1 MTSLLQKR
9 CICGVTDYDRIG
21 VLLPNFFLNYERQV
35 TMKLSKTIMLL
46 LFSATILLGQEVPAG
61 FVDLKKAI
69 PTVIIDL
76 RYGGEN
82 NFVGERID
90 GYEAQVCYL
99 STQAT
104 EGLKVVQS
112 ELSSFGFGLKVFD
125 AYRPQRGV
133 NHFVRW
139 AKDLNDTKMKTTY
152 YPDVLKSEL
161 FDKGYIAA
169 RSGHSRGSTVDLTLI
184 DLATGRELDMGTG
197 FDFFSPISWP
207 TSKEVTSQQRAN
219 RLLLRSIMI
228 GQGFRPLEEEW
239 WHFTLANEPYPT
251 TYFDFTVR

>member
-1 MTSLLQKR
+1 
-9 CICGVTDYDRIG
+9 
-21 VLLPNFFLNYERQV
+21 
-35 TMKLSKTIMLL
+35 MKLYKAVIALL
-46 LFSATILLGQEVPAG
+46 ISATIVLAQDVPSG
-61 FVDLKKAI
+61 FVDLKKAV
-69 PTVIIDL
+69 PSLVLEL
-76 RYGGEN
+76 RYSGEN
-82 NFVGERID
+82 NFIGKPID
-90 GYEAQVCYL
+90 GYEARICYI
-99 STQAT
+99 STPAAVA
-104 EGLKVVQS
+104 LKSVQ
-112 ELSSFGFGLKVFD
+112 EKLLPFGFGLKIFD

-184 DLATGRELDMGTG
+184 DLATGKELDMGTG

-219 RLLLRSIMI
+219 RLLLRSVMLS
-228 GQGFRPLEEEW
+228 QGFRPLEEEW

-251 TYFDFTVR
+251 TYFDFVVR